1 VKIIWRAPRI
11 RAAFGKSAAAPS
23 LRFDRDAGRAAH
35 DLLRIAELDAD
46 AVGLGQERH
55 TAAGRRENREGRR
68 RVAVDR
74 RREARADRREALAAL
89 GLVWQRLMA
98 SGKVA
103 EPVFAVAVIKG
114 ARPTLTVATAK
125 AFEPVVPVMCRMP
138 SFCAVATSAT
148 ISGTDVVDADSN
160 KVLRPVL
167 LGAALTPLQ
176 SKPSI
181 TIVGANGTLKVN
193 AMTKLCEAPA
203 AIDAGVFGE
212 PVSALVAGLVVWYI
226 ELADTV
232 SPVRS
237 HSRSRPRSRC

>member
-1 VKIIWRAPRI
+1 
-11 RAAFGKSAAAPS
+11 
-23 LRFDRDAGRAAH
+23 
-35 DLLRIAELDAD
+35 
-46 AVGLGQERH
+46 
-55 TAAGRRENREGRR
+55 
-68 RVAVDR
+68 
-74 RREARADRREALAAL
+74 
-89 GLVWQRLMA
+89 MA

-114 ARPTLTVATAK
+114 ARRDINRRHRKGVRAGGPGDVQDA
-125 AFEPVVPVMCRMP
+125 VVLRRRHERHN
-138 SFCAVATSAT
+138 
-148 ISGTDVVDADSN
+148 IGTDVVDADSN

-181 TIVGANGTLKVN
+181 TIVGTNGTLRVN

-226 ELADTV
+226 ELAGTV
-232 SPVRS
+232 SPARS